1 MVTRVAKLVLV
12 WAVALYVTLVV
23 FNNLT
28 DYGSNFD
35 FVSHVLA
42 MDTTFPGN
50 NGMWRAIDVPA
61 LHHAFY
67 WLIIATETAIAVL
80 CWLGG
85 WRLLRSINDP
95 VRFNAAKG
103 VAVAGLTMGI
113 VLWFTGFM
121 TVGGEWFLMWQSGT
135 WNGVTAAFRL
145 IAILG
150 IVLLFVVLPD
160 GETSP

>member
-1 MVTRVAKLVLV
+1 MITRSAKVVLV

-28 DYGSNFD
+28 DYNSNFD

-50 NGMWRAIDVPA
+50 NGMWRAIDAPA

-67 WLIIATETAIAVL
+67 WLIIATEAVIAIL

-95 VRFNAAKG
+95 IRFNGTKG
-103 VAVAGLTMGI
+103 VVVAGLTLGI

-121 TVGGEWFLMWQSGT
+121 TVGGEWFLMWQSST
-135 WNGVTAAFRL
+135 WNGIAAASRL
-145 IAILG
+145 ITILG
-150 IVLLFVVLPD
+150 ITLLFVVLPD
-160 GETSP
+160 SETSA

>member
-1 MVTRVAKLVLV
+1 MTQRTTKVILV

-42 MDTTFPGN
+42 MDTTFPDN
-50 NGMWRAIDVPA
+50 NGMWRAINVPA

-67 WLIIATETAIAVL
+67 WVIIATEAAIAVL

-85 WRLLRSINDP
+85 WRLLRSIKDP
-95 VRFNAAKG
+95 VRFNRAKG
-103 VAVAGLTMGI
+103 VAVAGLTLGI
-113 VLWFTGFM
+113 ILWFTGFM
-121 TVGGEWFLMWQSGT
+121 TVGGEWFLMWQSST
-135 WNGVTAAFRL
+135 WNGVAAAFRL
-145 IAILG
+145 VAILG
-150 IVLLFVVLPD
+150 IVLLYVVLPD
-160 GETSP
+160 GETNP

>member
-1 MVTRVAKLVLV
+1 MTQRTTKVILV

-42 MDTTFPGN
+42 MDTTFPDN
-50 NGMWRAIDVPA
+50 NGMWRAINVPA

-67 WLIIATETAIAVL
+67 WVIIATEAAIAVL

-85 WRLLRSINDP
+85 WRLLRSIKDP
-95 VRFNAAKG
+95 VRFNGAKG
-103 VAVAGLTMGI
+103 VAVAGLTLGI

-121 TVGGEWFLMWQSGT
+121 TVGGEWFLMWQSST
-135 WNGVTAAFRL
+135 WNGVAAAFRL
-145 IAILG
+145 VAILG

-160 GETSP
+160 SETTP